1 MRARKRRK
9 KRKIERIVISSAMD
23 SAICL
28 IFYADKHFM
37 YRWHK
42 GKSGKNPLRMGVGRD
57 FITDIGSDLQPD
69 LDSDLDSELFSFFFL
84 RIKGRC
90 WLCG

>member
-9 KRKIERIVISSAMD
+9 KRKIERIVIGSAMD

-37 YRWHK
+37 CRWHK
-42 GKSGKNPLRMGVGRD
+42 GKSGKNPLRMGAGRD

-69 LDSDLDSELFSFFFL
+69 LDSDLDSELFSFLF
-84 RIKGRC
+84 
-90 WLCG
+90 CG